1 MKERQITGR
10 DASAALRDL
19 RKRLEKERRRVA
31 RTLDARLGEV
41 QARLMKEGRAL
52 GRSAEE
58 GVERALGALNIPSR
72 QEVARLTRKVEELT
86 RKLDTRRPARS
97 R

>member
-1 MKERQITGR
+1 MKQRQLTGK
-10 DASAALRDL
+10 DASAALRDV
-19 RKRLEKERRRVA
+19 RKRLETERRRVA
-31 RTLDARLGEV
+31 RTLDARMSAV

-72 QEVARLTRKVEELT
+72 QEIARLTRRVEELT
-86 RKLDTRRPARS
+86 RKLDTRRPARA